1 MAGRAKYFELLD
13 FPKFAYP
20 ALVGMDAVLTAN
32 NITERLGGGGF
43 MSYGMIWARMNVIV
57 GGRATDD
64 FITTTFN
71 RYEDDWKNNSIQE
84 VVNYLSHYFGGRG
97 NWYPFP
103 MRPKKVLGFWFKPSI
118 KGIWFVDGKAYAVLI
133 NARKGQPLHPDHRK
147 FLARGVYELHCRED
161 PNDPIPLI
169 LDVSEPVKGQGR
181 QMRAFTL
188 PVDQAISLQ
197 EFDDTVRTFMQA
209 LELAGVALPP
219 DTTDSMV
226 DIFKRP

>member
-20 ALVGMDAVLTAN
+20 ALVGMDAALTAN
-32 NITERLGGGGF
+32 NLVERLGGGGF
-43 MSYGMIWARMNVIV
+43 MLYGMIWPRMNVIV
-57 GGRATDD
+57 GGRATDQ
-64 FITTTFN
+64 FVSTTFN
-71 RYEDDWKNNSIQE
+71 KYGDDWKNNSIQE

-97 NWYPFP
+97 TWYPFP
-103 MRPKKVLGFWFKPSI
+103 MRPKKILGFWFKPSI

-169 LDVSEPVKGQGR
+169 IDVSEPSRGEGR
-181 QMRAFTL
+181 QIRAFTM
-188 PVDQAISLQ
+188 PVSQSISLQ
-197 EFDDTVRTFMQA
+197 EFDDSVRTFMQA
-209 LELAGVALPP
+209 LQIAGVALPP